1 MSRTPP
7 PEGQSFLG
15 RDVLAAREDGRYV
28 VVQARPED
36 APALEGVQRACFPD
50 LSEEEIA
57 TAAHFLSHQHYFP
70 EGQHVVLDVET
81 GEIVGS
87 SSDFR
92 MQVDFAHYAHSYM
105 EETGDN
111 LFSTHNP
118 QGEWLYGADI
128 GIHPKARGQGLA
140 KLLYGARHDL
150 VRRLS
155 LKGHVAGAMPK
166 GYGAVAHEMPIEQYV
181 QEVVRELRADPVLTV
196 QLKRGYHV
204 WGIIPD
210 YLVDE
215 SCGNHGVFIVWRNRE
230 YQPV

>member
-1 MSRTPP
+1 MSLH
-7 PEGQSFLG
+7 QSFLG
-15 RDVLAAREDGRYV
+15 RDVLAIREDNRYV
-28 VVQARPED
+28 VVQAQAQD
-36 APALEGVQRACFPD
+36 APALEAVQRACFPD

-57 TAAHFLSHQHYFP
+57 TAAHFLSHQQYFP
-70 EGQHVVLDVET
+70 EGQHVVMDVDT

-92 MQVDFAHYAHSYM
+92 MNVDFAHYAHPYL

-128 GIHPKARGQGLA
+128 GIHPKCRGQGLA

-150 VRRLS
+150 VRRLN
-155 LKGHVAGAMPK
+155 LRGHVAGAMPK
-166 GYGAVAHEMPIEQYV
+166 GYGAVANEMPIEQYV
-181 QEVVRELRADPVLTV
+181 TEVIREIRADPVLTV
-196 QLKRGYHV
+196 QLKRGYGV

-210 YLVDE
+210 YLEDE
-215 SCGNHGVFIVWRNRE
+215 SCRNHGVFIVWRNKGYR
-230 YQPV
+230 Q